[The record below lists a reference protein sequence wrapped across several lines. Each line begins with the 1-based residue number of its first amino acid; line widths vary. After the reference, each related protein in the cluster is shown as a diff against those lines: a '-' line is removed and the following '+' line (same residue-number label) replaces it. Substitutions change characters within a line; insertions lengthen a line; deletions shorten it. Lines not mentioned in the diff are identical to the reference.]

1 VSKEAREGRVSFN
14 VSLVENMGPYK
25 ILTLTTNQLKL
36 KSRIPADMEVSEGER
51 LWPAFPKTESKYS
64 KMRKEYIETCG

>member
-1 VSKEAREGRVSFN
+1 MQVSKEAREGRVSFN

-51 LWPAFPKTESKYS
+51 LWAGFPEDRIKIFKDEKRVY
-64 KMRKEYIETCG
+64 